1 MEMEG
6 GIEDVVGSRWIAWLT
21 MVKLQWLYYLR
32 FHFKQ
37 RQFPTYEATYSTHT
51 TRRIDNRLVVR

>member
-1 MEMEG
+1 
-6 GIEDVVGSRWIAWLT
+6 
-21 MVKLQWLYYLR
+21 MVNLQWLYYFR

-37 RQFPTYEATYSTHT
+37 RQFPTYEAKYSTHT